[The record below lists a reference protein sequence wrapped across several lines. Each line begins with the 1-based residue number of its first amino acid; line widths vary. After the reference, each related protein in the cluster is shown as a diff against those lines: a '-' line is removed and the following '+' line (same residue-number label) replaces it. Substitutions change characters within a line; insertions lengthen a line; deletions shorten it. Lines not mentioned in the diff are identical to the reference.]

1 MSERNTLNYQNSN
14 DKEDETVKSY
24 VYAESANG
32 LMVRIPKDRYPQ
44 WKATQDR
51 IKAGENVEPDPEIV
65 RQLCSLME
73 NRQDSPQK
81 AEEAFP
87 LFDSIKQIHIK
98 YQDDSSEILK
108 RKRYSQYRIRILT
121 LSCSLIE
128 LILCF
133 VLKLFGVS
141 YLVSISIATALFIG
155 VYMFLNH
162 RHDNKYGLLIRQTK
176 QKTINEL
183 KKVVPNYSLIKIVG
197 APIDTVLADHLP
209 INGEWCQ
216 KKWASES
223 GSVYHDDFYCA
234 KKRAYL
240 VREYHQLVMAQTNRP
255 PCYFC
260 GTPIT
265 VPDWYKRYTELRK
278 ILEQYGFK
286 VEGNGKCNHG

>member
-1 MSERNTLNYQNSN
+1 MSERNTLNYENYN
-14 DKEDETVKSY
+14 DKKDETVESY
-24 VYAESANG
+24 VYAEAANG
-32 LMVRIPKDRYPQ
+32 LMVRIPKDKYPQ
-44 WKATQDR
+44 WKETQDR
-51 IKAGENVEPDPEIV
+51 IRAGEKIEPNPEIV
-65 RQLCSLME
+65 ARLRSLISGKQE
-73 NRQDSPQK
+73 LSKKVEDI
-81 AEEAFP
+81 FP
-87 LFDSIKQIHIK
+87 LYDSIKQIHIK
-98 YQDDSSEILK
+98 HQNESSAILK
-108 RKRYSQYRIRILT
+108 RKSHSQYRIKIFT

-128 LILCF
+128 LIVCF
-133 VLKLFGVS
+133 VLKLYGVS
-141 YLVSISIATALFIG
+141 YLVSISIAIALFISI
-155 VYMFLNH
+155 YMFLNH
-162 RHDNKYGLLIRQTK
+162 RHNGKYDSLLTQTK
-176 QKTINEL
+176 QKTISEL
-183 KKVVPNYSLIKIVG
+183 KKLIPNYNLIKIVG

-209 INGEWCQ
+209 INGKWCQ

-286 VEGNGKCNHG
+286 IEGNGKCKYD